1 MLGVLSGNRTHI
13 KDTSVGERT
22 TLGLCPSVLSLRG
35 YYTGNNN
42 GKIYVMHLKPTG
54 NWETGSQTIGL
65 CHKLT
70 FVCDFW

>member
-42 GKIYVMHLKPTG
+42 GKIYDAFETNRKLENRKPDY
-54 NWETGSQTIGL
+54 WSLSQANF
-65 CHKLT
+65 C
-70 FVCDFW
+70 V